1 MKTKED
7 QEIVELYWRRDESA
21 IRETDIKYG
30 RLCHYIAYHILSS
43 DQDCEE
49 CVSDTY
55 FAVWNAIPPK
65 RPERF
70 PAYLGRI
77 TRNLA
82 LNRFDYLTAEKRN
95 VHVICSLEELEECVF
110 GGESLDSELTRRQ
123 TELAIS
129 DFLWKQEEEKRNI
142 FIRRYWYFDSIGE
155 ICRQTGLRESKVKSI
170 LFRMRGK
177 LKIFLE
183 SEGIEV

>member
-95 VHVICSLEELEECVF
+95 VHVICSLEELEECVS

-142 FIRRYWYFDSIGE
+142 FIRRYWYLTPVKELARTYRMSEG
-155 ICRQTGLRESKVKSI
+155 KVASM
-170 LFRMRGK
+170 LFRMRRE
-177 LKIFLE
+177 LKEHLE
-183 SEGIEV
+183 KEGIVL